1 MAKHPT
7 VRYVAAVLVLSAAC
21 GLTARAYGQV
31 APSDQLCITTF
42 NKGLGKI
49 AKAQGQAVGRCVSDF
64 AAGRLVS
71 TTPETCLVT
80 DLFGRLNSTITRAAS
95 SISSR
100 VRCETSYATTLYK
113 PIGEMKR
120 CCSFSLGASPAR
132 M

>member
-1 MAKHPT
+1 MAEHPAA
-7 VRYVAAVLVLSAAC
+7 RYVAAVIALSAVC
-21 GLTARAYGQV
+21 GLTPGAYGQV
-31 APSDQLCITTF
+31 PASDQQCITAF
-42 NKGLGKI
+42 NKGVGKI

-100 VRCETSYATTLYK
+100 CGGG
-113 PIGEMKR
+113 P
-120 CCSFSLGASPAR
+120 FP
-132 M
+132 